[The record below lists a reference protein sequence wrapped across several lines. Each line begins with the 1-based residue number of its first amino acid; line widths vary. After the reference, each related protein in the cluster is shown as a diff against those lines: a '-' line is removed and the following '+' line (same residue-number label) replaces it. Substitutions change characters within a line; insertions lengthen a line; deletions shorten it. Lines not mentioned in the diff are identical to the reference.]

1 MTLNSHI
8 PTIET
13 ARLRLRPFT
22 FEDAP
27 AVHELL
33 ATPEISETTLN
44 VAHPYPEGAAEA
56 WIAGHGDHARDG
68 VVLNW
73 AIVRVEDDVLMGT
86 IGLGLSERHAR
97 GGLGYWLGVSFWN
110 RGYMSEAAVAVT
122 RHGFEALSLHRVEAL
137 CLPRNVASARV
148 MEHAGLVYE
157 GTLKGY
163 VRKGEVFEDLAMYAR
178 VRPG

>member
-1 MTLNSHI
+1 MSLNSHI

-22 FEDAP
+22 IEDAS

-33 ATPEISETTLN
+33 ARPEISETTLN
-44 VAHPYPEGAAEA
+44 VAFPYPEGAAES
-56 WIAGHGDHARDG
+56 WIAGHEDHARDG

-73 AIVRVEDDVLMGT
+73 AIVRKADEVLIGT
-86 IGLGLSERHAR
+86 IGLGMSERHAR

-110 RGYMSEAAVAVT
+110 QGYMSEAAMAVT
-122 RHGFEALSLHRVEAL
+122 RHGFEELSLHRLEAL
-137 CLPRNVASARV
+137 CLPRNIASARV
-148 MEHAGLVYE
+148 MELAGLVYE

-163 VRKGEVFEDLAMYAR
+163 VRKGDVFEDLAMYAR
-178 VRPG
+178 VASD